1 VSNLNRTSMVWP
13 NVAST
18 VGDWVNVTTSRSR
31 DTRGAKDEP
40 QMVARTFK
48 SIPLESIS
56 AWPWLLAVT
65 VRYSILTGE
74 TTTMQQSLS
83 RLITVAAMSAIAL
96 AGCASTPTPAPVT
109 STVTATIKASDAEQA
124 QLDQQK
130 DEQDQRQQQLDARES
145 AVSQQEQMVKLSK
158 ITGDGTYL
166 VNKEV
171 MPGTY
176 RNSGESGCYWE
187 RLSGLSGTNSDII
200 ANDNASGPAVV
211 TIESS
216 DVAFATKR
224 CGEWDKI
231 D

>member
-1 VSNLNRTSMVWP
+1 
-13 NVAST
+13 
-18 VGDWVNVTTSRSR
+18 VTTAA
-31 DTRGAKDEP
+31 TPGAKDER
-40 QMVARTFK
+40 QMIASTIK
-48 SIPLESIS
+48 PIS
-56 AWPWLLAVT
+56 PEPISVWSRLLAVT

-74 TTTMQQSLS
+74 RTTMQQSLT
-83 RLITVAAMSAIAL
+83 RLIAVAVMSGIAL
-96 AGCASTPTPAPVT
+96 AGCASTPTPTPVT

-130 DEQDQRQQQLDARES
+130 AEQDQRQQQLDARES
-145 AVSQQEQMVKLSK
+145 AVSQQEQLAKLSK

-176 RNSGESGCYWE
+176 RNSGASGCYWE
-187 RLSGLSGTNSDII
+187 RVSGLSGTNSDII

-216 DVAFATKR
+216 DVAFVTKR